1 MLEDCR
7 DRDQA
12 DHVSRFLIDLAK
24 RPFVWGHT
32 DCALAIADW
41 FRWQGINYDPAE
53 PFRGT
58 YRTEAECGDVL
69 RANGGLLRLF
79 VRIGRELNLE
89 RVREPP
95 YPPGTVAVVRIN
107 RIHGRPEHMAAIATP
122 SGRWAMKCT
131 KGIVILT
138 KVKVLAAWRI

>member
-1 MLEDCR
+1 MLTDSW
-7 DRDQA
+7 DRDKA
-12 DHVSRFLIDLAK
+12 HHVSCFLRDLAS

-53 PFRGT
+53 AFRGT
-58 YRTEAECGDVL
+58 YRTEDECSDVL

-79 VRIGRELNLE
+79 VRIGRELELE
-89 RVREPP
+89 RIKEPP
-95 YPPGTVAVVRIN
+95 YPPGTIAVVRIERVN
-107 RIHGRPEHMAAIATP
+107 GRPEHMAAIATP

-138 KVKVLAAWRI
+138 RVKVLAAWRI